1 MLFDVLV
8 YIFAKG
14 LNLYNCKV
22 TDNNY
27 TPSLYAPVPQED
39 SAAGRGGSPTMT
51 TTTVASGSPMQRRD
65 APQEEAAVE
74 PRRLEA
80 SVYRQPSSLTD
91 SSGTQSIVEPNGNG
105 VTYAQ
110 VVFPPDKHKR
120 EDGTTSPKRLAVPAN
135 VPLHHLS
142 ETDVRTQL
150 GTLKSFNPAQ
160 SAAHDTDVIEEQPLP
175 GYQETVAPTARPQS
189 PETDF

>member
-1 MLFDVLV
+1 MLFDILV

-27 TPSLYAPVPQED
+27 TPSLYAPVPHED
-39 SAAGRGGSPTMT
+39 SAAARGGSPTMT

-65 APQEEAAVE
+65 APQEEAVVE
-74 PRRLEA
+74 PRRMET

-91 SSGTQSIVEPNGNG
+91 SSGTQSIVEPNGTG

-110 VVFPPDKHKR
+110 VVFPPDKRKR
-120 EDGTTSPKRLAVPAN
+120 DDGNTSPKRLAVPAN

-142 ETDVRTQL
+142 EADVRAQL
-150 GTLKSFNPAQ
+150 GTLKSFNAAQPAAQ
-160 SAAHDTDVIEEQPLP
+160 NTDVIEEQPLP
-175 GYQETVAPTARPQS
+175 GYQEAVAPAARPQS